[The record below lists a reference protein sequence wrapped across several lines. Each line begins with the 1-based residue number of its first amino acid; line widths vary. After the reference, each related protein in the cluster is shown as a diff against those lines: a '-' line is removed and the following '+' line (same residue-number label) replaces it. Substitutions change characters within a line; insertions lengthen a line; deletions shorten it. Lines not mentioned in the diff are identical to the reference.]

1 MVWHYDLKVLF
12 CTPSLHYG
20 QKYQRCVY
28 RELNNNSAV
37 FLLYAQIQRVEC
49 SSNMDAFWEY
59 LIYQRA
65 TYSKKLGLM
74 FTIIDKNDF
83 NHNRIRVQLLSPNG
97 VFSNTTSN
105 ASANNGVLERLGERS
120 VMLQCTA
127 FLRPVLKWFLGGVS
141 SMCRL

>member
-1 MVWHYDLKVLF
+1 
-12 CTPSLHYG
+12 
-20 QKYQRCVY
+20 
-28 RELNNNSAV
+28 
-37 FLLYAQIQRVEC
+37 
-49 SSNMDAFWEY
+49 
-59 LIYQRA
+59 
-65 TYSKKLGLM
+65 M